1 MTVDQSGPADSY
13 GERSLKRAWN
23 FSEISRQQT
32 WGSLQF
38 RLWVIDGLV
47 IGGQRQPLSVVS
59 PIASL
64 AVQCSECSDVPLATL
79 RAWFAMTDEV
89 AS

>member
-23 FSEISRQQT
+23 FAEISRQQT

-38 RLWVIDGLV
+38 RLWVDGVEKGLV
-47 IGGQRQPLSVVS
+47 IFGEQ
-59 PIASL
+59 
-64 AVQCSECSDVPLATL
+64 
-79 RAWFAMTDEV
+79 
-89 AS
+89 